1 MRRKGWRWLAVC
13 LSLLVFILI
22 AAPVRAAD
30 PPAPAPENPVNAD
43 GWTFQIPLFN
53 DWITNYG
60 FLAQPN
66 DANLVQG
73 VPLRISMLTTMSSG
87 LSLLGHTGA
96 KSVSRVIVRQA
107 LNSMMWVTNPGPKIT
122 LSQNEPKETITA
134 DFGVAQTAGI
144 NFYQFTIIYTDGTQ
158 IYSRVVKV
166 SISPKA
172 ISATALNPQT
182 TTPTIFWGQ
191 TADIT
196 PGLTPANSTAQIAW
210 AMPPGGG
217 NLGTIM
223 PPMGLATQYNSAI
236 PALTDSLIANNPAG
250 FPVNIPITAKNADG
264 TTVQNTAT
272 ITVGGLT
279 PQAVVARENFTYS
292 PAALNPATFPAGM
305 TPSYQWTVMDS
316 NYQPVTP
323 AGAVTN
329 QATFSWTK
337 VPNNAATYYF
347 LQLTI
352 TFTDGGGHTLKW
364 QSNDTILQVVDPPP
378 YLRAVPNMRFQLF
391 RDNAYTLPTAEDLN
405 AAGGTT
411 LAYQPDT
418 GQPANTFDGNN
429 QGFIRVDGD
438 HWTLSLA
445 ASPFTNRTTGDVLT
459 VTPTLHLV
467 WANGQAAVPVDG
479 TNTVLVHNQ
488 TDNFAATLSAGSTLY
503 IPQTA
508 QVPGGTYQSQLTWTV
523 TIAP

>member
-13 LSLLVFILI
+13 LSLLVFILT
-22 AAPVRAAD
+22 AVPVQAAD
-30 PPAPAPENPVNAD
+30 PPAPDPEFTPSPD
-43 GWTFQIPLFN
+43 GFSVQFIFW
-53 DWITNYG
+53 WMNYG
-60 FLAQPN
+60 FTTQPN
-66 DANLVQG
+66 DYNVIQG
-73 VPLRISMLTTMSSG
+73 TPLRIGMTTTAYSG
-87 LSLLGHTGA
+87 FYGIGVKRITGVTTREYLGGGLWTNYPGVSPSFSQADPTATIIVDLGA
-96 KSVSRVIVRQA
+96 ARVVG
-107 LNSMMWVTNPGPKIT
+107 TNY
-122 LSQNEPKETITA
+122 
-134 DFGVAQTAGI
+134 V
-144 NFYQFTIIYTDGTQ
+144 QFTATYSDGTK
-158 IYSRVVKV
+158 IYSRVIKITTT
-166 SISPKA
+166 SSA
-172 ISATALNPQT
+172 IDATALAPQT

-191 TADIT
+191 SATIASGIS
-196 PGLTPANSTAQIAW
+196 PANSTAKINW
-210 AMPPGGG
+210 AMPPGGA

-223 PPMGLATQYNSAI
+223 PPMGLATEYNSAI

-250 FPVNIPITAKNADG
+250 FPVNIPITAKNTDG

-378 YLRAVPNMRFQLF
+378 YLRVVPNMRFQLF

-418 GQPANTFDGNN
+418 GQPTNTFDGNN